1 MTMVAYFGILFK
13 LSKRKS
19 ERLFLI
25 YKDSV
30 ALKQLNI
37 RNDKSSIIV
46 KNYYIHRKK
55 IKMHTEILIHRR
67 KAIITNK
74 IYRIP
79 EMLPFQ
85 CIKHNGT
92 NKYSYKA
99 FSSFLRHIDCCF

>member
-1 MTMVAYFGILFK
+1 MVAYFGILFK

-19 ERLFLI
+19 ERSFLI

-55 IKMHTEILIHRR
+55 QDQILFV
-67 KAIITNK
+67 
-74 IYRIP
+74 
-79 EMLPFQ
+79 LL
-85 CIKHNGT
+85 
-92 NKYSYKA
+92 YSGK
-99 FSSFLRHIDCCF
+99 